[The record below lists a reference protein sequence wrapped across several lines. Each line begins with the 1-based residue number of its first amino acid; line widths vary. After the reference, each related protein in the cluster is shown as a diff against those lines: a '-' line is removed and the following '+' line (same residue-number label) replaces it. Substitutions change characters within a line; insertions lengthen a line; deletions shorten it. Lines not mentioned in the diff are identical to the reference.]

1 MQWARLRNRLKSSFN
16 RAGMAENRDEIL
28 RETSAR
34 GAVFVRGVLLEEGVV
49 LAEREVGVR

>member
-28 RETSAR
+28 RETSSR
-34 GAVFVRGVLLEEGVV
+34 GAVLVRGVLLEEGIV
-49 LAEREVGVR
+49 LAEREIGVR